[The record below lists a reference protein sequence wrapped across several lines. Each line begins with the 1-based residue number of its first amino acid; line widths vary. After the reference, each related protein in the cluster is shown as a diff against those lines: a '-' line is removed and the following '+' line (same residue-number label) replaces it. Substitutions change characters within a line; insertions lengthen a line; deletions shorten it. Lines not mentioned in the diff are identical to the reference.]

1 MDTDVLKI
9 RKFETEL
16 TYTASRSGGP
26 GGQHVNKTETKVE
39 LRFNIP
45 ASNILTEEEK
55 ERLLKKLS
63 GKLTTTGD
71 LLITCQETRSQAQNR
86 EIATERFYETLA
98 EGLKVPK
105 KRKRKRPSKAY
116 HRRRLNE
123 KKQQSEK
130 KQQRKPPEV

>member
-1 MDTDVLKI
+1 MDTDTLKK

-16 TYTASRSGGP
+16 TYTTSRSGGP

-45 ASNILTEEEK
+45 ASEILTEDEK
-55 ERLLKKLS
+55 ERLLKKLA
-63 GKLTTTGD
+63 GKLTTNGE
-71 LLITCQETRSQAQNR
+71 LIISSQDTRSQAQNR
-86 EIATERFYETLA
+86 EIATQRFYATLE

-116 HRRRLNE
+116 HRKRLNE